1 MSDMRQAIERRE
13 KGREKK
19 ARKEKKRKEKKKKK
33 KKKKKIELAHA
44 RIRPNKQ

>member
-19 ARKEKKRKEKKKKK
+19 ERK
-33 KKKKKIELAHA
+33 
-44 RIRPNKQ
+44 KQSWLMREFDK